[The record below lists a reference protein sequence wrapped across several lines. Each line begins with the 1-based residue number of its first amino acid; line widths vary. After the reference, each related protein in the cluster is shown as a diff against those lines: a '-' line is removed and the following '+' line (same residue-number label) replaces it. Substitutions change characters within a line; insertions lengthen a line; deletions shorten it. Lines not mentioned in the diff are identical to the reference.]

1 MSPTSSALAGQP
13 DLAPWVGPSG
23 SIPADLRQGAR
34 AGGLAIGAMFF
45 ALFGAL
51 WLLNADQLAHVRG
64 WIPVALVLAVTL
76 LLCLA
81 AWRVLR
87 TRRSAM
93 RTVRDTPQAQ
103 RMRRDFRTINTLQ
116 WIAAVVVVLTLRRL
130 HLDAWIAP
138 AIMLIVGVH
147 FLPLARVF
155 RYRPHVLTG
164 AVLIVTALLYPIA
177 SAGGPASALGSLV
190 AGATLWLAAL
200 WSLRPVPG

>member
-1 MSPTSSALAGQP
+1 MSAAYSAIAGESDP
-13 DLAPWVGPSG
+13 APLDGPSG
-23 SIPADLRQGAR
+23 PIPAATLQDAR
-34 AGGLAIGAMFF
+34 TGGLAIGAMFF

-51 WLLNADQLAHVRG
+51 WLLNAYQLAHEQGR
-64 WIPVALVLAVTL
+64 IPVALGLAVTL

-87 TRRSAM
+87 TRRSAL

-103 RMRRDFRTINTLQ
+103 RMRRHFRTINTLQ
-116 WIAAVVVVLTLRRL
+116 WIVVAAVVLVLRRF
-130 HLDAWIAP
+130 HLEAWIAP
-138 AIMLIVGVH
+138 AIMLIVGLH

-164 AVLIVTALLYPIA
+164 AVLIVTALVYPIA
-177 SAGGPASALGSLV
+177 SVGGPASALGSLV
-190 AGATLWLAAL
+190 AGVTLWLAAL